1 VESGRGYAR
10 FFFNTACKGLDTV
23 FDYARSKFKNV
34 FPGGKSDRQN
44 TPQAS
49 YQYIVGRGV
58 DDRQRQVYM
67 LAENDPTRVEGF
79 MRLPLVEYYGI
90 LDNKLEQ
97 LKKAE
102 DARKQRT
109 SIH

>member
-1 VESGRGYAR
+1 
-10 FFFNTACKGLDTV
+10 
-23 FDYARSKFKNV
+23 
-34 FPGGKSDRQN
+34 
-44 TPQAS
+44 
-49 YQYIVGRGV
+49 
-58 DDRQRQVYM
+58 M